1 MSPAACIAVLGVP
14 SLEDTKVNGST
25 RTSGLFE
32 QHSRASF
39 RELDWFKARFLGCS
53 RFDYEYL
60 ISIYVYLHS
69 IRTPVF
75 FPQFLYLVSS
85 TAIVRLSILSGW
97 GERIFVQSFPV
108 PQPDRFRGRMRHPL
122 QWRRDDD
129 RIVQRWIQ
137 RGSQKLVIWTD
148 PILLFFGNMLPDSR
162 CHDFERENEFLF
174 MAARCRMTTCGHKPL
189 RSEDNLTSSP
199 RKRNHFEFD
208 LKL

>member
-1 MSPAACIAVLGVP
+1 LVSF
-14 SLEDTKVNGST
+14 
-25 RTSGLFE
+25 FE
-32 QHSRASF
+32 QYLSTSF
-39 RELDWFKARFLGCS
+39 RKNISSSSVLPPPVALTARTFPRL
-53 RFDYEYL
+53 FA
-60 ISIYVYLHS
+60 LH
-69 IRTPVF
+69 TNTCF
-75 FPQFLYLVSS
+75 FSPQFLYLVSS

-174 MAARCRMTTCGHKPL
+174 MAARCQK
-189 RSEDNLTSSP
+189 TSCP
-199 RKRNHFEFD
+199 
-208 LKL
+208 